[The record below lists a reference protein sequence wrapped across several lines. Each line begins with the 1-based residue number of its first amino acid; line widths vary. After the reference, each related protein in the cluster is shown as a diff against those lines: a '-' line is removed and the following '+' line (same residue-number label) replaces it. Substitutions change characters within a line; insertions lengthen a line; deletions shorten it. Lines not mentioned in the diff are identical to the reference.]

1 MFIISG
7 LKKDSVKKYL
17 LLYSVLILCFV
28 VIGFMVP
35 DLTDLREEV
44 DAATREA
51 IRADVTADV
60 IADMAEESPYATY
73 EEIQVAI
80 AEEID
85 LQAAEAVH
93 AQVAYALGPWVVIPA
108 IFLIAYIF
116 TSRRI
121 LEGLALVNV
130 LCLIIGFKGGW
141 FDRFGEVI
149 EDVMMGEEMAFLLVV
164 CGLMGGLVALIEKS
178 GGGFA
183 FANIAVKI
191 AKTAKPTLFATAI
204 CSILLS
210 IDDYLSVLTSGS
222 AMTPVNDRHKT
233 PREMT
238 AFVVDAAAA
247 PASVLNPI
255 STWAVFIGGLMIAS
269 GLGDETGA
277 PVVAYI
283 RLLPYNFYAMAA
295 LLVTFLV
302 IAGVIPKMG
311 PMKAAFKRVE
321 EGGPLAPAG
330 SERFDMRAGNEVE
343 VPKNPKIYNFLLP
356 IGVLIGATIFFGGD
370 MQLGVIV
377 AVGFCFILFIAQGM
391 KPLEFMDTL
400 VSGIKN
406 LVEIFVL
413 LALTF
418 SFAAI
423 CEEIGFIYFI
433 VNLAVNSLTPAMVPV
448 VIFLVFAITEFIMG
462 ISWGMYVVAFPIAIP
477 VAQSLGVDPYIAAGA
492 VVCAGVWGSHS
503 CFYSDSTLLTAASTG
518 CDSFRHCITQ
528 IPYVLIAAVITTISF
543 IVLGVVLYG

>member
-7 LKKDSVKKYL
+7 LKKDSIKKYI
-17 LLYSVLILCFV
+17 LLYGAIILCFAV
-28 VIGFMVP
+28 VGFMVP
-35 DLTDLREEV
+35 DVTDLREEV
-44 DAATREA
+44 DEATREA
-51 IRADVTADV
+51 IRAEVTAET
-60 IADMAEESPYATY
+60 IEYMAEVYPYATY

-80 AEEID
+80 AEAID
-85 LQAAEAVH
+85 EEVAFEVNR
-93 AQVAYALGPWVVIPA
+93 QVAYALGAWVVIPA
-108 IFLIAYIF
+108 IFLIVYIF
-116 TSRRI
+116 TTKRI

-130 LCLIIGFKGGW
+130 LCLIVGFKGGW
-141 FDRFGEVI
+141 FDGFNEVVL
-149 EDVMMGEEMAFLLVV
+149 DVMMSEDIAWLLIV
-164 CGLMGGLVALIEKS
+164 CGLMGGMVALIEKS

-191 AKTAKPTLFATAI
+191 AKTAKPTLLATAI
-204 CSILLS
+204 CSLLLS

-247 PASVLNPI
+247 PASVLNPM
-255 STWAVFIGGLMIAS
+255 STWAIFIGGLMVAN
-269 GLGDETGA
+269 GLGEPGQQ
-277 PVVAYI
+277 VLAYV

-302 IAGVIPKMG
+302 IAGVIPKFG
-311 PMKAAFKRVE
+311 PMKGAYKRVA

-330 SERFDMRAGNEVE
+330 SERYDMKAGAGTE
-343 VPKNPKIYNFLLP
+343 VPKNPKLYNFLLP
-356 IGVLIGATIFFGGD
+356 ILVLVGATIFFDFD
-370 MQLGVIV
+370 MQMGVIT
-377 AVGFCFILFIAQGM
+377 AVGFCFIFFIAQGM
-391 KPLEFMDTL
+391 KPLEFMDAL

-433 VNLAVNSLTPAMVPV
+433 VNLATNNLTPAMVPV
-448 VIFLVFAITEFIMG
+448 TIFLIFALTEFIMG

-543 IVLGVVLYG
+543 IVLGITLYG